1 MRRPGKTLCPPSSFG
16 LAVVVVVVVVVLISC
31 RCLALSFSLLLL
43 LLLLL
48 RRRPRP
54 RRLPRGDVL
63 VSERPAPKVSYAFH
77 MR

>member
-43 LLLLL
+43 LLLRR
-48 RRRPRP
+48 RRRP
-54 RRLPRGDVL
+54 RLPRGDVL
-63 VSERPAPKVSYAFH
+63 VSERPAPKVYAFH

>member
-16 LAVVVVVVVVVLISC
+16 LAVVVVVVVVVVLISC

-43 LLLLL
+43 LLLLR
-48 RRRPRP
+48 RRRP
-54 RRLPRGDVL
+54 RLPRGDVL